1 MSLRAI
7 LLIAPLPGAIPP
19 TEVLPVRVLGLHVVG
34 MARLSLVQRR
44 REQRVAEYL
53 LEVSLGE
60 RENIRLGAGDLRG
73 RIPGLS

>member
-73 RIPGLS
+73 RYLG